1 MRDRFPLRVTWST
14 VLLIGGWAGSG
25 TGCQVPQYGSAAIPV
40 TNPVTVRAQN
50 PDALWERTVDVL
62 HGFQFEIERE
72 DRLTGVIETQ
82 YTTGSGCLEPWRHD
96 SVGQANRLESTLQSI
111 RRRVRVRLAPAAP
124 GDGTY
129 VVSVEAVKEKEDIAG
144 LAANSPG
151 AATFQEDS
159 PLQLDLNP
167 VVGQTGPS
175 GWIPLGRD
183 LALEQ
188 AILSNLQSAYAG

>member
-1 MRDRFPLRVTWST
+1 VTSAT
-14 VLLIGGWAGSG
+14 LLLIGCWAGSG
-25 TGCQVPQYGSAAIPV
+25 SGCQMPQYGAAAAIPV
-40 TNPVTVRAQN
+40 ANPISVRAQN
-50 PDALWERTVDVL
+50 SEALWERTVDVL
-62 HGFQFEIERE
+62 HGFQFQVERE
-72 DRLTGVIETQ
+72 DRLTGVIETR

-124 GDGTY
+124 GDGAY
-129 VVSVEAVKEKEDIAG
+129 VVSVEAFKEKEDLVG

-151 AATFQEDS
+151 AATFQEDA
-159 PLQLDLNP
+159 PLDRDLNP
-167 VVGQTGPS
+167 VVGQTAPS

-188 AILSNLQSAYAG
+188 AILANLQAAYAG